1 LISINNFSFFITNYY
16 SITINLPSLSNEGSL
31 SHYLQQIKKFPMLSQ
46 KEEIS
51 LARKWIKKGDTAA
64 AHKLVTSHLRL
75 VARIAMGYKGYGLPI
90 TELISEGNIGLMQAV
105 KKYDPEKGFRLST
118 YAMWWI
124 RAAIQEYVLKSWS
137 LVKIGTTAAQKKLF
151 FNLKKIKNQLTSYND
166 GSLKPDQVKEIA
178 ERLDVTEAEVSDME
192 GRMSGTDYSLNA
204 VVSDDGESEW
214 QDWLVDEDADQEVKL
229 AEREELSKRKNL
241 LSKAINILND
251 REQEIISARKLS
263 EIPKTLEELSKTY
276 KISRERV
283 RQIEE
288 KAFAKL
294 QLEMVSL
301 AKESRLISA

>member
-1 LISINNFSFFITNYY
+1 MNNNIS
-16 SITINLPSLSNEGSL
+16 LPSLSNEGSL
-31 SHYLQQIKKFPMLSQ
+31 SHYLQQIKKFLMLSQ

-192 GRMSGTDYSLNA
+192 GRISGTDYSLNA

-251 REQEIISARKLS
+251 REQEIIRARKLS

>member
-1 LISINNFSFFITNYY
+1 MNNNV
-16 SITINLPSLSNEGSL
+16 NLPSLSNEGSL
-31 SHYLQQIKKFPMLSQ
+31 THYLQQIKKFPMLTQ

-204 VVSDDGESEW
+204 VVSEDGQSEW
-214 QDWLVDEDADQEVKL
+214 QDWLVDEGADQEVKL

-241 LSKAINILND
+241 LSKAINILNE
-251 REQEIISARKLS
+251 REQDIISSRKLS
-263 EIPKTLEELSKTY
+263 EVPKTLEELSKIY

-301 AKESRLISA
+301 AKEARLITA

>member
-1 LISINNFSFFITNYY
+1 MNNNV
-16 SITINLPSLSNEGSL
+16 NLPSLSNEGSL
-31 SHYLQQIKKFPMLSQ
+31 THYLQQIKKFPMLSQ

-51 LARKWIKKGDTAA
+51 LARKWIKKGDTDA

-204 VVSDDGESEW
+204 VVSEDVESEW

-229 AEREELSKRKNL
+229 AEREELSKRKSL
-241 LSKAINILND
+241 LSKAINILNE
-251 REQEIISARKLS
+251 REQNIISARKLS
-263 EIPKTLEELSKTY
+263 EVPKTLEELSKTY

-294 QLEMVSL
+294 QLEMVNL
-301 AKESRLISA
+301 AKETRLISA

>member
-1 LISINNFSFFITNYY
+1 MNDNV
-16 SITINLPSLSNEGSL
+16 NLPSLSNEGSL

-192 GRMSGTDYSLNA
+192 GRLSGTDYSLNA

>member
-1 LISINNFSFFITNYY
+1 MNNNV
-16 SITINLPSLSNEGSL
+16 NLPSLSNEGSL
-31 SHYLQQIKKFPMLSQ
+31 THYLQQIKKFPMLTQ
-46 KEEIS
+46 KEEIR
-51 LARKWIKKGDTAA
+51 LARKWIKKGDTVA

-204 VVSDDGESEW
+204 VVSEDGQSEW

-241 LSKAINILND
+241 LSKAINILNE
-251 REQEIISARKLS
+251 REQDIISSRKLS
-263 EIPKTLEELSKTY
+263 EVPKTLEELSKIY

-301 AKESRLISA
+301 AKETRLITA

>member
-1 LISINNFSFFITNYY
+1 MNDNV
-16 SITINLPSLSNEGSL
+16 NLPSLSNEGSL

-229 AEREELSKRKNL
+229 AEREELSKRKHL

>member
-1 LISINNFSFFITNYY
+1 MNDNT
-16 SITINLPSLSNEGSL
+16 NLPSLSNEGSL
-31 SHYLQQIKKFPMLSQ
+31 CYYLQQIKKFPMLSQ

-178 ERLDVTEAEVSDME
+178 EILDVTEAEVSDME
-192 GRMSGTDYSLNA
+192 GRISGTDYSLNA
-204 VVSDDGESEW
+204 IVSDDGESEW

>member
-1 LISINNFSFFITNYY
+1 MNNNV
-16 SITINLPSLSNEGSL
+16 NLPSLSNEGSL
-31 SHYLQQIKKFPMLSQ
+31 THYLQQIKKFPMLSQ

-51 LARKWIKKGDTAA
+51 LARKWIKKGDTDA

-204 VVSDDGESEW
+204 VVSEDGVSEW

-241 LSKAINILND
+241 LSKAINILNE
-251 REQEIISARKLS
+251 REQNIISARKLS
-263 EIPKTLEELSKTY
+263 EVPKTLEELSKTY

-294 QLEMVSL
+294 QLEMVNL
-301 AKESRLISA
+301 AKETRLIPA

>member
-1 LISINNFSFFITNYY
+1 MSDNV
-16 SITINLPSLSNEGSL
+16 NLPSLSNEGSL
-31 SHYLQQIKKFPMLSQ
+31 THYLQQIKKFPMLSQ
-46 KEEIS
+46 KEEMS
-51 LARKWIKKGDTAA
+51 LARKWINKGDTAA

-192 GRMSGTDYSLNA
+192 GRISGTDYSLNA
-204 VVSDDGESEW
+204 VVSEDGESEW

-229 AEREELSKRKNL
+229 AEKEELSKRKNL
-241 LSKAINILND
+241 LSKAINILNE
-251 REQEIISARKLS
+251 REQEIIHARKLS
-263 EIPKTLEELSKTY
+263 EVPKTLEELSKAY

-294 QLEMVSL
+294 QLEMVNL
-301 AKESRLISA
+301 AKETKLISA

>member
-1 LISINNFSFFITNYY
+1 MNDNV
-16 SITINLPSLSNEGSL
+16 NLPSLSNEGSL

-192 GRMSGTDYSLNA
+192 GRISGTDYSLNA

>member
-1 LISINNFSFFITNYY
+1 MSDNV
-16 SITINLPSLSNEGSL
+16 NLPSLSNEGSL
-31 SHYLQQIKKFPMLSQ
+31 THYLQQIKKFPMLSQ
-46 KEEIS
+46 KEEMS
-51 LARKWIKKGDTAA
+51 LARKWINKGDTAA

-192 GRMSGTDYSLNA
+192 GRISGTDYSLNA
-204 VVSDDGESEW
+204 VVSEDGESEW

-229 AEREELSKRKNL
+229 AEKEELSKRKNL
-241 LSKAINILND
+241 LSKAINILNE
-251 REQEIISARKLS
+251 REQEIIHARKLS
-263 EIPKTLEELSKTY
+263 EVPKTLEELSKAY

-294 QLEMVSL
+294 QLEMGL
-301 AKESRLISA
+301 FL

>member
-1 LISINNFSFFITNYY
+1 MNDNIS
-16 SITINLPSLSNEGSL
+16 LPSLSNEGSL

>member
-1 LISINNFSFFITNYY
+1 MSDNV
-16 SITINLPSLSNEGSL
+16 NLPSLSNEGSL
-31 SHYLQQIKKFPMLSQ
+31 THYLQQIKKFPMLSQ
-46 KEEIS
+46 KEEMS
-51 LARKWIKKGDTAA
+51 LARKWINKGDTAA

-192 GRMSGTDYSLNA
+192 GRISGTDYSLNA

-229 AEREELSKRKNL
+229 AEKEELSKRKNL
-241 LSKAINILND
+241 LSKAINILNE
-251 REQEIISARKLS
+251 REQEIIHARKLS
-263 EIPKTLEELSKTY
+263 EVPKTLEELSKAY

-294 QLEMVSL
+294 QLEMVNL
-301 AKESRLISA
+301 AKETKLISA

>member
-1 LISINNFSFFITNYY
+1 MNNNV
-16 SITINLPSLSNEGSL
+16 NLPSLSNEGSL
-31 SHYLQQIKKFPMLSQ
+31 THYLQQIRKFPMLSQ

-51 LARKWIKKGDTAA
+51 LARKWIKKGDTDA

-204 VVSDDGESEW
+204 VVSEDGVSEW

-229 AEREELSKRKNL
+229 AEREELSKRKSL
-241 LSKAINILND
+241 LSKAINILNE
-251 REQEIISARKLS
+251 REQNIISARKLS
-263 EIPKTLEELSKTY
+263 EVPKTLEELSKTY

-294 QLEMVSL
+294 QLEMVNL
-301 AKESRLISA
+301 AKETRLIPA

>member
-1 LISINNFSFFITNYY
+1 MNNNV
-16 SITINLPSLSNEGSL
+16 NLPSLSNEGSL
-31 SHYLQQIKKFPMLSQ
+31 THYLQQIKKFPMLSQ

-204 VVSDDGESEW
+204 VVSEDGQSEW

-241 LSKAINILND
+241 LSKAINILNE
-251 REQEIISARKLS
+251 REQDIISSRKLS
-263 EIPKTLEELSKTY
+263 EVPKTLEELSKIY

-294 QLEMVSL
+294 QLEMVNL
-301 AKESRLISA
+301 AKETRLITA

>member
-1 LISINNFSFFITNYY
+1 V
-16 SITINLPSLSNEGSL
+16 NLPSLSNEGSL
-31 SHYLQQIKKFPMLSQ
+31 THYLQQIKKFPMLSQ

-51 LARKWIKKGDTAA
+51 LARKWIKKGDTDA

-204 VVSDDGESEW
+204 VVSEDGVSEW

-229 AEREELSKRKNL
+229 AEREELSKRKSL
-241 LSKAINILND
+241 LSKAINILNE
-251 REQEIISARKLS
+251 REQNIISARKLS
-263 EIPKTLEELSKTY
+263 EVPKTLEELSKTY

-294 QLEMVSL
+294 QLEMVNL
-301 AKESRLISA
+301 AKETRLIPA

>member
-1 LISINNFSFFITNYY
+1 MTDNV
-16 SITINLPSLSNEGSL
+16 NLPSLSNEGSL
-31 SHYLQQIKKFPMLSQ
+31 THYLQQIKKFPMLSQ
-46 KEEIS
+46 KEEMS
-51 LARKWIKKGDTAA
+51 LARKWINKGDTAA

-192 GRMSGTDYSLNA
+192 GRISGTDYSLNA
-204 VVSDDGESEW
+204 VVSEDGESEW

-229 AEREELSKRKNL
+229 AEKEELSKRKNL
-241 LSKAINILND
+241 LSKAINILNE
-251 REQEIISARKLS
+251 REQEIIHARKLS
-263 EIPKTLEELSKTY
+263 EVPKTLEELSKAY

-294 QLEMVSL
+294 QLEMVNL
-301 AKESRLISA
+301 AKETKLISA

>member
-1 LISINNFSFFITNYY
+1 MSDNV
-16 SITINLPSLSNEGSL
+16 NLPSLSNEGSL
-31 SHYLQQIKKFPMLSQ
+31 THYLQQIKKFPMLSQ
-46 KEEIS
+46 KEEMS
-51 LARKWIKKGDTAA
+51 LARKWINKGDTAA

-192 GRMSGTDYSLNA
+192 GRISGTDYSLNA
-204 VVSDDGESEW
+204 VVSEDGESEW
-214 QDWLVDEDADQEVKL
+214 QDWLVDEDADQEVKI
-229 AEREELSKRKNL
+229 AEKEELSKRKNL
-241 LSKAINILND
+241 LSKAINILNE
-251 REQEIISARKLS
+251 REQEIIHARKLS
-263 EIPKTLEELSKTY
+263 EVPKTLEELSKAY

-294 QLEMVSL
+294 QLEMVNL
-301 AKESRLISA
+301 AKETKLISA

>member
-1 LISINNFSFFITNYY
+1 V
-16 SITINLPSLSNEGSL
+16 NLPSLSNEGSL
-31 SHYLQQIKKFPMLSQ
+31 THYLQQIKKFPMLSQ

-51 LARKWIKKGDTAA
+51 LARKWIKKGDTDA

-204 VVSDDGESEW
+204 VVSEDGESEW

-229 AEREELSKRKNL
+229 AEREELSKRKSL
-241 LSKAINILND
+241 LSKAINILNE
-251 REQEIISARKLS
+251 REQNIISARKLS
-263 EIPKTLEELSKTY
+263 EVPKTLEELSKTY

-294 QLEMVSL
+294 QLEMVNL
-301 AKESRLISA
+301 AKETRLISA

>member
-1 LISINNFSFFITNYY
+1 MTNNV
-16 SITINLPSLSNEGSL
+16 NLPSLSNEGSL
-31 SHYLQQIKKFPMLSQ
+31 GYYLQQIKKFPMLSQ
-46 KEEIS
+46 KEEVS
-51 LARKWIKKGDTAA
+51 LARKWISKGDTAA

-75 VARIAMGYKGYGLPI
+75 VARIAMGYRGYGLPI

-151 FNLKKIKNQLTSYND
+151 FNLKKIKNQLSSYNE
-166 GSLKPDQVKEIA
+166 GSLKPDQVKEVA
-178 ERLDVTEAEVSDME
+178 ERLNVTEAEVSDME
-192 GRMSGTDYSLNA
+192 GRLSGTDYSLNTII
-204 VVSDDGESEW
+204 SEDGQTEW

-229 AEREELSKRKNL
+229 AEKEEITKRRAL
-241 LSKAINILND
+241 LSKAINILNK
-251 REQEIISARKLS
+251 REQDIITSRKLS
-263 EIPKTLEELSKTY
+263 EVPKTLEELSKDY

-294 QLEMVSL
+294 QIEMINL
-301 AKESRLISA
+301 AKETHLISA

>member
-1 LISINNFSFFITNYY
+1 MNNNV
-16 SITINLPSLSNEGSL
+16 NLPSLSNEGSL
-31 SHYLQQIKKFPMLSQ
+31 THYLQQIKKFPMLSQ

-51 LARKWIKKGDTAA
+51 LARKWIKKGDTDA

-204 VVSDDGESEW
+204 VVSEDGVSEW

-229 AEREELSKRKNL
+229 AEREELSKRKSL
-241 LSKAINILND
+241 LSKAINILNE
-251 REQEIISARKLS
+251 REQNIISARKLS
-263 EIPKTLEELSKTY
+263 EVPKTLEELSKTY

-294 QLEMVSL
+294 QLEMVNL
-301 AKESRLISA
+301 AKETRLIPV

>member
-1 LISINNFSFFITNYY
+1 
-16 SITINLPSLSNEGSL
+16 
-31 SHYLQQIKKFPMLSQ
+31 
-46 KEEIS
+46 
-51 LARKWIKKGDTAA
+51 
-64 AHKLVTSHLRL
+64 
-75 VARIAMGYKGYGLPI
+75 MGYRGYGLPI

-151 FNLKKIKNQLTSYND
+151 FNLKKIKNQLSSYNE
-166 GSLKPDQVKEIA
+166 GSLKPDQVKEVA
-178 ERLDVTEAEVSDME
+178 ERLNVTEAEVSDME
-192 GRMSGTDYSLNA
+192 GRLSGTDYSLNTII
-204 VVSDDGESEW
+204 SEDGQTEW

-229 AEREELSKRKNL
+229 AEKEEITKRRAL
-241 LSKAINILND
+241 LSKAINILNK
-251 REQEIISARKLS
+251 REQDIITSRKLS
-263 EIPKTLEELSKTY
+263 EVPKTLEELSKDY

-294 QLEMVSL
+294 QIEMINL
-301 AKESRLISA
+301 AKETHLISA

>member
-1 LISINNFSFFITNYY
+1 MSDNV
-16 SITINLPSLSNEGSL
+16 NLPSLSNEGSL

-192 GRMSGTDYSLNA
+192 GRISGTDYSLNA

>member
-1 LISINNFSFFITNYY
+1 MNNNV
-16 SITINLPSLSNEGSL
+16 NLPSLSNEGSL